1 MEAFDNDTTVEEIY
15 ISNAGLV
22 LLAPYLPRFF
32 SRLDSLEDGIFK
44 DLESA
49 QRGVY
54 LLQFMCTGQDGMPEE
69 HLLIFN
75 KILCGLPLT
84 ADLPAQFQ
92 IQEEERALVD
102 SMLNAVLQNWE
113 MMKNSTVENLRGSF
127 LLREGRLTVEADAW
141 QLQVEPKA
149 YDITLDYLPWSIS
162 TVRLPWME
170 NSVLVDWRN
179 RG

>member
-1 MEAFDNDTTVEEIY
+1 
-15 ISNAGLV
+15 
-22 LLAPYLPRFF
+22 
-32 SRLDSLEDGIFK
+32 
-44 DLESA
+44 
-49 QRGVY
+49 
-54 LLQFMCTGQDGMPEE
+54 
-69 HLLIFN
+69 
-75 KILCGLPLT
+75 
-84 ADLPAQFQ
+84 
-92 IQEEERALVD
+92 
-102 SMLNAVLQNWE
+102 MLNAVLQNWE